1 MNLHSLINILLLI
14 YLVSFPVIIEIN
26 KRFLK
31 GKNKPFNK
39 AMKMGRKI
47 HPIAGIALVVS
58 GALHGYLKMGGQ
70 FVFHTGTLLLLAL
83 LFNGFLGF
91 LYRKKR
97 IKRLAMM
104 HRIAGFIIVGLF
116 LLHYIN
122 PWLF

>member
-1 MNLHSLINILLLI
+1 MNLHSLINVVLLI
-14 YLVSFPVIIEIN
+14 YLVSFPVIIEVN
-26 KRFLK
+26 KRVLK
-31 GKNKPFNK
+31 GKNKSFNQALK
-39 AMKMGRKI
+39 LGRKI
-47 HPIAGIALVVS
+47 HPIAGIVLIVS
-58 GALHGYLKMGGQ
+58 GALHGYWKMGGQ
-70 FVFHTGTLLLLAL
+70 FVFHTGSLLLLAL
-83 LFNGFLGF
+83 LLNGILGF